1 MLQTL
6 NLPDWLPW
14 WVPLVLLVPTLLWA
28 LSFLFMPFSVFG
40 VKSRLEVIEARLE
53 EIQSEMRHVA
63 LRLPMG
69 GGAGPDYDDVYPA
82 RMQEPRTPDRILS
95 RPPIPPARH
104 ELYNAPSLERP
115 NLERP
120 SLERPVERP
129 GERPGEQRPGE
140 RYMGFK
146 GGSQGE
152 PTGEPA
158 LEDRPPPSPN
168 ARPVRRN
175 EPAVRPVRAEPRL
188 DWRR

>member
-14 WVPLVLLVPTLLWA
+14 WVPLALLVPALLWA

-53 EIQSEMRHVA
+53 EIQNELRHVA
-63 LRLPMG
+63 LRMPTG
-69 GGAGPDYDDVYPA
+69 GVAGPDYDDVYPP
-82 RMQEPRTPDRILS
+82 RMQEPRADRILT

-104 ELYNAPSLERP
+104 ELYNAQTMERP
-115 NLERP
+115 ERNG
-120 SLERPVERP
+120 ERPVERRV
-129 GERPGEQRPGE
+129 E
-140 RYMGFK
+140 
-146 GGSQGE
+146 SSGE
-152 PTGEPA
+152 PPGEPA

-168 ARPVRRN
+168 ARPARRA
-175 EPAVRPVRAEPRL
+175 EPTMRPARAEPRL

>member
-1 MLQTL
+1 MLQML

-53 EIQSEMRHVA
+53 EIQNEMRHVA
-63 LRLPMG
+63 LRLPSG
-69 GGAGPDYDDVYPA
+69 GGPGPDYDDVYPP
-82 RMQEPRTPDRILS
+82 RMQEPRADRIMS

-104 ELYNAPSLERP
+104 ELYNAQSPERP
-115 NLERP
+115 AERP
-120 SLERPVERP
+120 EELRP
-129 GERPGEQRPGE
+129 GERRLGSIGE
-140 RYMGFK
+140 
-146 GGSQGE
+146 SAGE
-152 PTGEPA
+152 PD

-168 ARPVRRN
+168 ARPVRRT
-175 EPAVRPVRAEPRL
+175 EPAARPVRAEPRL